1 MRSSIFDFWTSL
13 SMCERCNVE
22 EKSIA
27 ARALAK
33 VVRFIVAVRRSMAA
47 FDYDM
52 LEEILEGDDDEEE
65 DVEAML

>member
-1 MRSSIFDFWTSL
+1 M
-13 SMCERCNVE
+13 
-22 EKSIA
+22 
-27 ARALAK
+27 LAK